1 MSQNPWK
8 RSPGNYVFPAPSD
21 EVGTIAIGDLA
32 NEKNLDLQAMHDCKV
47 MSLLQEAAWGNGHSP
62 GLGGMDPK
70 GHDSH
75 LAV

>member
-1 MSQNPWK
+1 M
-8 RSPGNYVFPAPSD
+8 D
-21 EVGTIAIGDLA
+21 E
-32 NEKNLDLQAMHDCKV
+32 ENLDLQAMPDCKV

-62 GLGGMDPK
+62 GLGGKDPK